1 MKKAEIKKILVPIDF
16 SETSERVM
24 YEATALAKSLK
35 ADTHL
40 IHVIETDGL
49 YSSFDERIKTNYPA
63 YEDIDVAVKER
74 MEEIRLEM
82 KKELGI
88 TPEIFISKGDI
99 DTEIIAYSKKENI
112 DLIVM
117 GTHGVS
123 GYKEIFIGSNAQRVV
138 TLSGIPVLT
147 MQKKISKD
155 GFKNI
160 LLPIDDSDHS
170 REKVN
175 IAMVIAQ
182 LHGANIHLIGLP
194 DSQDEEELR
203 ELKIKLKSVEE
214 ILNEDKLPF
223 ETNIVHGDNLSET
236 AMKYAAKFHCDL
248 IVINT
253 GHESKITGHFLGAF
267 AQQIV
272 NHSKIPVLSV
282 RATKDSFMITAPG
295 YGIS

>member
-1 MKKAEIKKILVPIDF
+1 MKEVEIKKILVPIDF
-16 SETSERVM
+16 SVTSDRVM
-24 YEATALAKSLK
+24 YEAATLAKSLK
-35 ADTHL
+35 ADIYL
-40 IHVIETDGL
+40 IHIIETNGL
-49 YSSFDERIKTNYPA
+49 YSSFDERIKTNNPA
-63 YEDIDVAVKER
+63 YEDLDVAVKER
-74 MEEIRLEM
+74 MDEIRLEM
-82 KKELGI
+82 KKEFGI
-88 TPEIFISKGDI
+88 NPEVFISQGEVH
-99 DTEIIAYSKKENI
+99 TEIIAYSKQENI

-138 TLSGIPVLT
+138 TLSDTPVLT
-147 MQKKISKD
+147 MRKNNNKD
-155 GFKNI
+155 SFENI
-160 LLPIDDSDHS
+160 LLPIDNSSHS

-194 DSQDEEELR
+194 DSHDEEELR
-203 ELKIKLKSVEE
+203 ELKIKLKSVED
-214 ILNEDKLPF
+214 ILMEDKLPF
-223 ETNIVHGDNLSET
+223 ETNIVHGDSLSES
-236 AMKYAAKFHCDL
+236 AMKYAAKYNCDL

-253 GHESKITGHFLGAF
+253 GHESRITGHFLGAF

-282 RATKDSFMITAPG
+282 RAKKDSVMITAPG